1 MQMTILGIDASY
13 TRTGVAI
20 SIDGE
25 LKIVRSIKFKGCKTK
40 TAKRANLRAK
50 LQRYIDKYK
59 PDLVVCERTRQFST
73 GGNKSFIAMNMIKTG
88 ISILTA
94 IIDVAY
100 ENNIEVMSVDTRA
113 WKSAVIGTSK
123 PKGGNKKLPAL
134 EYVHSLGFDVH
145 DDDDAADS
153 ACISLFYWYSMR
165 KNGEKRTRDLL
176 KLEE

>member
-1 MQMTILGIDASY
+1 MGIDASY

-20 SIDGE
+20 SNDGNIQTI
-25 LKIVRSIKFKGCKTK
+25 KSIKFKGIKTK
-40 TAKRANLRAK
+40 PAKRANVREK

-59 PDLVVCERTRQFST
+59 PDMIVVERTRQFST
-73 GGNKSFIAMNMIKTG
+73 GDKPFIAMAMIKTG
-88 ISILTA
+88 ISMLTT

-100 ENNIEVMSVDTRA
+100 ENGIQVYSVDTRA

-123 PKGGNKKLPAL
+123 PKGRDKKLPTL
-134 EYVHSLGFDVH
+134 EYVKSLGFDVY
-145 DDDDAADS
+145 DDDDAADA

-165 KNGEKRTRDLL
+165 KKGEKRTWDLL